1 LVISYGDI
9 LLDSIILTTDNE
21 IGPALWYFFIIAL
34 SIVGLIAIILIFI
47 RSKQPEEW
55 EHKPLTDENYTSGSL
70 TNLAESIRTM
80 PVDYSDNSS
89 LKTHIEMMFYEKIR
103 NIYGFSIGEL
113 VEMKNTNPE
122 KLKALIK
129 DHEITDW
136 ILNFQNKEKNVNQG
150 FFDKNK
156 ISKKEIFLQDLNQI
170 INKMERWEK

>member
-1 LVISYGDI
+1 LIIPNGDI
-9 LLDSIILTTDNE
+9 LLNSIILTTDNE
-21 IGPALWYFFIIAL
+21 IGPALWFLFIIAL
-34 SIVGLIAIILIFI
+34 SIFGLISIILLFM

-122 KLKALIK
+122 KLKALIN
-129 DHEITDW
+129 DYEITDW
-136 ILNFQNKEKNVNQG
+136 VLNFQNKGKNSNQG

-156 ISKKEIFLQDLNQI
+156 VSKKEIFLQELNQI
-170 INKMERWEK
+170 INKMEGWEK

>member
-1 LVISYGDI
+1 LVIPFDD
-9 LLDSIILTTDNE
+9 LLLNSIILTTGNE
-21 IGPALWYFFIIAL
+21 VGPALWYFFIIAL
-34 SIVGLIAIILIFI
+34 SIVGLIVILLIFI

-80 PVDYSDNSS
+80 QVDYSDNSP

-113 VEMKNTNPE
+113 IEMKNINPE

-129 DHEITDW
+129 DDEITEW
-136 ILNFQNKEKNVNQG
+136 ILNFKNKEKNINQG

-170 INKMERWEK
+170 INKMEKWEK